1 MSQLQPVLWTKG
13 LALAPQHLQ
22 TQDRYFED
30 RLGFQVASL
39 GRWPWGFGR
48 LRLDEEALASGT
60 LKVLEATGVFA
71 DGMIFDVPNADASVP
86 PRALDGVWDA
96 DQTSMIAYLAV
107 PEYRL
112 DGKNVTAD
120 GDGNTRYRADV
131 VELRDETSGL
141 AQRPLQIARK
151 NLRLLLEGEP
161 LEGYA
166 TLPISR
172 LRKVAS
178 GEVQLDREFVPPV
191 IDFAT
196 APALALIANRLV
208 ELLSNKSATL
218 SGLRRERNLALAEFS
233 TTDIANFW
241 LLYTV
246 NLHLPVFRHLAETR
260 HGHPAELFEEMLA
273 LAGTLTTF
281 STSAHP
287 RDFPAYDHLD
297 LGGCFSRLDVMLRTL
312 LTTAVPENV
321 VALPLQVVQEAVHA
335 VALDEDRFLAAPR
348 AYLAVRSQLA
358 KPDLVRAVPQLIKIS
373 SNDRI
378 SLLIRQSLSGAALS
392 HAVSP
397 AAAVPVKRDFEYF
410 EIDRSGQDWEAVVR
424 SRNLAAY
431 VPREILGASL
441 ELILILPPRS

>member
-39 GRWPWGFGR
+39 GRWPWGFAR
-48 LRLDEEALASGT
+48 LRLDEEALPSGT
-60 LKVLEATGVFA
+60 LKVLEATGIFP
-71 DGMIFDVPNADASVP
+71 DGMIFDVPKADVSVP
-86 PRALDGVWDA
+86 PRALEGVWNA
-96 DQTSMIAYLAV
+96 DEATMIAYLAV

-112 DGKNVTAD
+112 DGKNVTTGA
-120 GDGNTRYRADV
+120 DGNTRYRADV
-131 VELRDETSGL
+131 VELRDEASGL
-141 AQRPLQIARK
+141 AQRPLPIARK

-166 TLPISR
+166 ILPIGR
-172 LRKVAS
+172 LRKLDS
-178 GEVQLDREFVPPV
+178 GEIQLDHAFVPPV
-191 IDFAT
+191 IDFTA
-196 APALALIANRLV
+196 APALALIARRLV
-208 ELLSNKSATL
+208 ELLTHKSATL

-233 TTDIANFW
+233 STDVANFW

-260 HGHPAELFEEMLA
+260 HGHPVDLFEEMLA

-281 STSAHP
+281 SPSAHP

-297 LGGCFSRLDVMLRTL
+297 LASCFSRLDEMLRTL
-312 LTTAVPENV
+312 LATAVPENV
-321 VALPLQVVQEAVHA
+321 VALPLQVVEEAVHA
-335 VALDEDRFLAAPR
+335 AALDDDRYLAAPR
-348 AYLAVRSQLA
+348 AYLAVRSKLS
-358 KPDLVRAVPQLIKIS
+358 KPDLIRAVPQLIKVS

-378 SLLIRQSLSGAALS
+378 SVLIRQALSGAALT

-410 EIDRSGQDWEAVVR
+410 EIDRNGPDWEAVTR
-424 SRNLAAY
+424 ARNLAAY

-441 ELILILPPRS
+441 ELILLLPPRS